1 VDGASKEQ
9 IRKRGRKMMQKAIV
23 NAFVV
28 IIVVFAGMMSIA
40 IGSEISYDGM
50 WVGNTSY
57 GGVVRFNVS
66 EDIIKNFTISLKE
79 FPVDIINEVTGEKI
93 GNATYR
99 DHERKYSSLGIYSTI
114 TNNQFFFPSS
124 VPRIVKNEILGVFT
138 SKNNATGTWQYVKIW
153 YPSSPHSGIEVSPL
167 IAWDATKVHTT
178 ETPTLTPTLSPTPTV
193 TSVPFTPTP
202 MLTPSPTATAT
213 GIPTPEEKEVPGFEV
228 IFAIMGLLAVAYLL
242 RRRG

>member
-1 VDGASKEQ
+1 
-9 IRKRGRKMMQKAIV
+9 MQKAIV

-93 GNATYR
+93 GNAILR
-99 DHERKYSSLGIYSTI
+99 DHESKYLGIYSTI
-114 TNNQFFFPSS
+114 TNNQFFVPSS
-124 VPRIVKNEILGVFT
+124 VPRIAKNNILGVFT
-138 SKNNATGTWQYVKIW
+138 SKNNATGTWQYVKIG

-178 ETPTLTPTLSPTPTV
+178 ETPTLTPTLSPIPTV

-202 MLTPSPTATAT
+202 MLTPSPAATAT

-242 RRRG
+242 RRRK